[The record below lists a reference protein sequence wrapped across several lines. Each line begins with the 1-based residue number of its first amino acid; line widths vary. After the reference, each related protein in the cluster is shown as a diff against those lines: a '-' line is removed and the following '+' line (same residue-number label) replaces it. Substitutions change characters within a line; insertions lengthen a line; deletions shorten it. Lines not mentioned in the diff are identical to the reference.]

1 VTGERPKRILTE
13 AYKVNGIGTMSPLIM
28 SAQQQIN
35 TNLSCLV
42 KPGEIMMDED
52 ELKAGI
58 SGEEEDM

>member
-1 VTGERPKRILTE
+1 
-13 AYKVNGIGTMSPLIM
+13 MSPLIM